1 MSSSTRKQ
9 PGLTEPMTNEE
20 IAQLGDAIL
29 SGDIEN
35 WSSKYLG
42 CRCYATIHELEEQ
55 LKEKQGG

>member
-1 MSSSTRKQ
+1 
-9 PGLTEPMTNEE
+9 MTNEE